1 MNPRLLCATGVF
13 ALLSLCVPICYALDK
28 TPVLSL
34 DVARKL
40 VAGCEAKAVEKGW
53 KMNIAIV
60 DTGANLIEFS
70 RMDRSF
76 LGSGDIA
83 LRKAQTAARF
93 PFPTRVIEDLSYG
106 KDKKGGSLPGLALV
120 PGMIAFA
127 GGLPVMSG
135 GVPVGAIGVSG
146 GTADEDELCAQAA
159 LEAAKKALE

>member
-1 MNPRLLCATGVF
+1 MNPRT
-13 ALLSLCVPICYALDK
+13 LSLAAIASLLAMCSTATYALDK
-28 TPVLSL
+28 VPVLSL
-34 DVARKL
+34 DVARKI
-40 VAGCEAKAVEKGW
+40 VAGCEAKAIEKGW

-146 GTADEDELCAQAA
+146 GTADEDELCALAA
-159 LEAAKKALE
+159 LESAKKALE